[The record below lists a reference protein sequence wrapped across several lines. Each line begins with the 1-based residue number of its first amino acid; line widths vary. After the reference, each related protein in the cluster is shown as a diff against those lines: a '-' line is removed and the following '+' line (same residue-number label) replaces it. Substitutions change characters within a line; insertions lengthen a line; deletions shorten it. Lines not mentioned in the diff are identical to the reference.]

1 MKLKYIIVAVVA
13 ALTGLSSCTGFLDE
27 SSNPNY
33 LTPSTFWKNE
43 GDIEKG
49 LTAAYARLQPSMN
62 WGAPYERFIVLDC
75 YRSDEL
81 DFRADVPEWNRLAMF
96 ANTSTD
102 WSCCMGEWSELY
114 KGINY
119 SNQCID
125 NIPNVPGISDE
136 VKNRSIAEARFL
148 RAYYYYRLYIN
159 FGEMLPLITKEI
171 KGSEQEYYPAQAASG
186 EIVAFIESELL
197 DIQKYLPE
205 PEFWAKKPGRA
216 HKYMAAGIL
225 AKHYM
230 FRKELAKAEIELS
243 KIIDSKKFDLIDNY
257 AHLWDGL
264 HKNSEEAVFEIQFSG
279 SDDGGRR
286 EHSRIAL
293 HLAADAA
300 EGYEEAYPSRWL
312 FETMKNDLTVDGEY
326 SQRLYSTI
334 LFNDPKTSAFYFTE
348 KKSKFTD
355 WHNENAIY
363 WHKYMTWDPSLSPH
377 WSRSAYNIPVVR
389 YADVLLLYAECLNDK
404 GATKEAIEYI
414 NKVRARVDVTP
425 IAETMSKAE
434 VLKHLQDVERPTE
447 LALEGGRW
455 YDLIRWGI
463 VEETLKAHN
472 KPYVDNFIATK
483 HTLMPIPHDE
493 FLLNPE
499 WDQNPG
505 YSK

>member
-1 MKLKYIIVAVVA
+1 MKFRYLFIAAIAAV
-13 ALTGLSSCTGFLDE
+13 TSFTSCTGFLDE

-33 LTPSTFWKNE
+33 ITPSTFWKNE
-43 GDIEKG
+43 GDIVKG

-96 ANTSTD
+96 ANSSTD
-102 WSCCMGEWSELY
+102 WSCCMGEWQELY

-119 SNQCID
+119 ANQCID
-125 NIPNVPGISDE
+125 NIPNVPNVSEDLI
-136 VKNRSIAEARFL
+136 NRSVAEARFL

-159 FGEMLPLITKEI
+159 FGERLPLFEHEI
-171 KGSEQEYYPAQAASG
+171 KGSEEEYYPKQAEPG
-186 EIVAFIESELL
+186 VIVAFIEKELL
-197 DIQKYLPE
+197 DVQNYLPE
-205 PEFWAKKPGRA
+205 PEFWAKQPGRA
-216 HKYMAAGIL
+216 TKYMAAGIL
-225 AKHYM
+225 AKLYM
-230 FRKELAKAEIELS
+230 FRNDLSKAESELV
-243 KIIDSKKFDLIDNY
+243 KIIDSKKFDLVDNY
-257 AHLWDGL
+257 ADLWDGM
-264 HKNSEEAVFEIQFSG
+264 HKNSKEAVFEIQFSG

-286 EHSRIAL
+286 EHNRIAL
-293 HLAADAA
+293 HLAAGSA
-300 EGYEEAYPSRWL
+300 EGYEEAYPSNWL
-312 FETMKNDLTVDGEY
+312 FETMKRDVTINGEF

-334 LFNDPKTSAFYFTE
+334 LFNDPKTKAFYFGEGDT
-348 KKSKFTD
+348 FLD
-355 WHNENAIY
+355 WHGEDEIF
-363 WHKYMTWDPSLSPH
+363 WHKYVTWDPSLSPH
-377 WSRSAYNIPVVR
+377 WSRSAYNIPVIR
-389 YADVLLLYAECLNDK
+389 YADVLLMYAECLNDK
-404 GATKEAIEYI
+404 GETKNAIANI
-414 NKVRARVDVTP
+414 NKVRARVNVTP
-425 IAETMSKAE
+425 IPETMTKAE

-463 VEETLKAHN
+463 VEDALKSHN
-472 KPYVDNFIATK
+472 KSYVENFIVTK